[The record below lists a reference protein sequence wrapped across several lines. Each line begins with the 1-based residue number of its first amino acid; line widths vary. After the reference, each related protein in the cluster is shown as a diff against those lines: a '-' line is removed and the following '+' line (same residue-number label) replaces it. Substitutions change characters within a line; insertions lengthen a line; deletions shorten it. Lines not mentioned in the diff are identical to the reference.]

1 MKVECDLK
9 PIWETWSDPGDYPSG
24 AGGAPLPT
32 TTYVGGLS
40 GSCRFEFAQHEIV
53 PSLDDIIDEAYSH
66 VPIAIKPTAMT
77 INIAFGH
84 DFICWHEVV
93 IEFPTVYDNGYEPVE
108 D

>member
-40 GSCRFEFAQHEIV
+40 GSCRFEFAQHEIA
-53 PSLDDIIDEAYSH
+53 PSLEDLIEEAYQH
-66 VPIAIKPTAMT
+66 VPYKLQPTSIT
-77 INIAFGH
+77 IHATYLPEH
-84 DFICWHEVV
+84 VPWDEVV
-93 IEFPTVYDNGYEPVE
+93 IEFPIVYDNGYEPLE